1 MKKKSNIKYDGKTI
15 LEIQK
20 TLGERIDVT
29 LDKTLSPEERELE
42 NAQTA
47 LVLMM
52 AKQMIN
58 AGDLTLR
65 TEKLMAQNN
74 KLTGLVVGQMIGI
87 VGQEEAEEE
96 GNEEAAV

>member
-1 MKKKSNIKYDGKTI
+1 MQNEKEIIGEKRKGEKMGKKYNGKTI
-15 LEIQK
+15 LEVQK

-29 LDKTLSPEERELE
+29 LNKTLTPEQREVE

-47 LVLMM
+47 LVLDM

-58 AGDLTLR
+58 AGDLVLR

-74 KLTGLVVGQMIGI
+74 KLTGLVVGEMIGI
-87 VGQEEAEEE
+87 VE
-96 GNEEAAV
+96 